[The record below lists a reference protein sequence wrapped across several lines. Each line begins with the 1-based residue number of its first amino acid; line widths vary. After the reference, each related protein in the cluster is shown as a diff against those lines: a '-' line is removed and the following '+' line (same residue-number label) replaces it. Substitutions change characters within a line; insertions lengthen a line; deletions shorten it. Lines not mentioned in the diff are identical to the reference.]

1 MEHLLILNIIGTK
14 TMKVWA
20 CWTSVDWELL
30 EVGSNHL
37 VDGCF
42 KSMDE
47 VKAYCTQYGY
57 ELVL

>member
-1 MEHLLILNIIGTK
+1 
-14 TMKVWA
+14 MKVWA

-57 ELVL
+57 ELAL